1 MLELKQKNVRN
12 SIGKKNLFFMFV
24 NCSVD
29 IIDPRTKFNF
39 DEIFFKKII
48 VMNINYVM
56 SDFSPIAMNK

>member
-29 IIDPRTKFNF
+29 ITDPQTKFNLWWKLKRKNYSDKHQLC
-39 DEIFFKKII
+39 DEWL
-48 VMNINYVM
+48 
-56 SDFSPIAMNK
+56 